1 MLANIP
7 NLKSVVFKLSARSF
21 ASTAA
26 ATNQA
31 PAADPTI
38 KGDQNI
44 FKGQHVRYIPKKR
57 LQFGFASP
65 EGPLAL
71 IYEASD
77 AYYKRANNWKLS
89 TAAALPAAGL
99 AYYSLGAAYMWAY
112 PMLFLPAIF
121 NLYDFAKL
129 HFIVYKTEVRR
140 MWLYQNGDQVLVQTY
155 DGMLHRM
162 NIIDNNEHEI
172 VENKDHLV
180 FVMNNSGREY
190 LLSNKDCKV
199 IDYDLVDRLIKG
211 IRVDTLKF
219 QKLYNRL
226 LYRQTPINL
235 RPSTFNRFIPQ
246 AFDLKSNRTIW
257 KLLNRTI
264 YRDDDNTWLRN

>member
-1 MLANIP
+1 
-7 NLKSVVFKLSARSF
+7 
-21 ASTAA
+21 
-26 ATNQA
+26 
-31 PAADPTI
+31 
-38 KGDQNI
+38 
-44 FKGQHVRYIPKKR
+44 
-57 LQFGFASP
+57 
-65 EGPLAL
+65 
-71 IYEASD
+71 
-77 AYYKRANNWKLS
+77 
-89 TAAALPAAGL
+89 
-99 AYYSLGAAYMWAY
+99 
-112 PMLFLPAIF
+112 MLFLPAAF

-129 HFIVYKTEVRR
+129 HFIVYKTEVSR
-140 MWLYQNGDQVLVQTY
+140 MWLYQNGDQVLVKTY

-235 RPSTFNRFIPQ
+235 RPTNFNRFIPQ
-246 AFDLKSNRTIW
+246 AFDLRSNRTIW

-264 YRDDDNTWLRN
+264 YRDDDHTWLRNQDPLAELNDKNLPAVEREVLRKLV

>member
-1 MLANIP
+1 V
-7 NLKSVVFKLSARSF
+7 K
-21 ASTAA
+21 
-26 ATNQA
+26 
-31 PAADPTI
+31 
-38 KGDQNI
+38 
-44 FKGQHVRYIPKKR
+44 YIPKKR
-57 LQFGFASP
+57 LNFGFASP

-112 PMLFLPAIF
+112 PMLFLPAVF

-129 HFIVYKTEVRR
+129 NLIVYKTEVHR

-226 LYRQTPINL
+226 LYRQTPTNL

-246 AFDLKSNRTIW
+246 AFDLRSSRTIW

-264 YRDDDNTWLRN
+264 YRDDDPTWLRH

>member
-1 MLANIP
+1 
-7 NLKSVVFKLSARSF
+7 
-21 ASTAA
+21 
-26 ATNQA
+26 
-31 PAADPTI
+31 
-38 KGDQNI
+38 
-44 FKGQHVRYIPKKR
+44 
-57 LQFGFASP
+57 
-65 EGPLAL
+65 
-71 IYEASD
+71 
-77 AYYKRANNWKLS
+77 
-89 TAAALPAAGL
+89 
-99 AYYSLGAAYMWAY
+99 MWAY
-112 PMLFLPAIF
+112 PMLFLPAAF

-129 HFIVYKTEVRR
+129 HFIVYKTEVSR
-140 MWLYQNGDQVLVQTY
+140 MWLYQNGDQVLVKTY

-235 RPSTFNRFIPQ
+235 RPTNFNRFIPQ
-246 AFDLKSNRTIW
+246 AFDLRSNRTIW

-264 YRDDDNTWLRN
+264 YRDDDHTWLRNQDPLAELNDKNLPAVEREVLRKLV

>member
-1 MLANIP
+1 
-7 NLKSVVFKLSARSF
+7 
-21 ASTAA
+21 
-26 ATNQA
+26 
-31 PAADPTI
+31 
-38 KGDQNI
+38 
-44 FKGQHVRYIPKKR
+44 
-57 LQFGFASP
+57 
-65 EGPLAL
+65 
-71 IYEASD
+71 
-77 AYYKRANNWKLS
+77 
-89 TAAALPAAGL
+89 
-99 AYYSLGAAYMWAY
+99 MWAY
-112 PMLFLPAIF
+112 PMLFLPAAF

-129 HFIVYKTEVRR
+129 HFIVYKTEVSK
-140 MWLYQNGDQVLVQTY
+140 MWLYQNGDQVLVKTY

-235 RPSTFNRFIPQ
+235 RPTNFNRFIPQ
-246 AFDLKSNRTIW
+246 AFDLRSNRTIW

-264 YRDDDNTWLRN
+264 YRDDDHTWLRNQDPLAELNDKNLPAVEREVLRKLV

>member
-1 MLANIP
+1 V
-7 NLKSVVFKLSARSF
+7 K
-21 ASTAA
+21 
-26 ATNQA
+26 
-31 PAADPTI
+31 
-38 KGDQNI
+38 
-44 FKGQHVRYIPKKR
+44 YIPKKR
-57 LQFGFASP
+57 LHFGFASP

-112 PMLFLPAIF
+112 PMLFLPAVF

-129 HFIVYKTEVRR
+129 NLIVYKTEVHR

-226 LYRQTPINL
+226 LYR
-235 RPSTFNRFIPQ
+235 
-246 AFDLKSNRTIW
+246 
-257 KLLNRTI
+257 
-264 YRDDDNTWLRN
+264 